1 MKKNILY
8 SLFISLLLLS
18 GLSTNICK
26 AEQRVIERLYVATD
40 RGAYIA
46 GEALWLSV
54 YCFDIS
60 NNRDILSDLSN
71 VAYIEIHSSE
81 GVAITTKIALN
92 GGRGSGR
99 LVLPPTMSTGN
110 YRLIGYT
117 KQMLNEEKTVCFD
130 KVISIY
136 NTLTSDRVPKNVE
149 VKEESREE
157 NAIEPNSV
165 NTINSTNK
173 NIVTLKFGE
182 NEKTIPRNSPFP
194 FSIINNSKESVTLN
208 ISVVK
213 VDSIPSPASPEL
225 SDYLSLCRSKAGDVN
240 FVNRYTPEYEGEII
254 NGRVIYGGADII
266 TEKIAFLSAANGE
279 SDIYTSPI
287 DSNGNI
293 TFYTNSIFGDRD
305 IVLEVPKTDSN
316 SKILFEIFDPFVKPE
331 VQPIPKLYLNRRI
344 ERSLNERSVEMQV
357 GRRFGSDTLFEKIQ
371 IKRDPLLIIKP
382 IIYLLDNYTRFPL
395 MQEVVAEY
403 ISELRFRK
411 TDGKTDLQVRW
422 ENAFMSLTY
431 SRENTLVL
439 IDGVPVFDHKR
450 VLDYDP
456 LKVKSLS
463 IYGSEFL
470 VGVTSFA
477 GIVSLKTY
485 KGNYPGLTFGRNVRI
500 MDYQG
505 VQYPCRFTAKEL
517 VSGSKMPDLR
527 STLYC
532 DPQIDI
538 SAGEKREITV
548 HTPSYPG
555 RFVITLEGI
564 TADGTP
570 FSFSTGFSVDNK

>member
-71 VAYIEIHSSE
+71 VAYIEIHSSG

-99 LVLPPTMSTGN
+99 LVLPPTMPTGN

-117 KQMLNEEKTVCFD
+117 KQMLNEEKAVCFD

-149 VKEESREE
+149 VREESREE
-157 NAIEPNSV
+157 NAIESNSV

-382 IIYLLDNYTRFPL
+382 IIYLLDDYTRFPL
-395 MQEVVAEY
+395 MQ
-403 ISELRFRK
+403 
-411 TDGKTDLQVRW
+411 
-422 ENAFMSLTY
+422 
-431 SRENTLVL
+431 
-439 IDGVPVFDHKR
+439 
-450 VLDYDP
+450 
-456 LKVKSLS
+456 
-463 IYGSEFL
+463 
-470 VGVTSFA
+470 
-477 GIVSLKTY
+477 
-485 KGNYPGLTFGRNVRI
+485 
-500 MDYQG
+500 
-505 VQYPCRFTAKEL
+505 
-517 VSGSKMPDLR
+517 
-527 STLYC
+527 
-532 DPQIDI
+532 
-538 SAGEKREITV
+538 
-548 HTPSYPG
+548 
-555 RFVITLEGI
+555 
-564 TADGTP
+564 
-570 FSFSTGFSVDNK
+570 